1 MWLRELRSV
10 TAVSQ
15 SIRQSVSLALRG
27 KTFFSARI
35 FKTIIL

>member
-15 SIRQSVSLALRG
+15 SIRQSVSLVLRG
-27 KTFFSARI
+27 KTFFPVRL
-35 FKTIIL
+35 FQTIIL